1 MDALDVVADGKDG
14 LPAGDGVGADDGV
27 DSLEDFAYILGCTA
41 LACVDLKVVALGG
54 VIE

>member
-1 MDALDVVADGKDG
+1 VNTLDVVANGKDR
-14 LPAGDGVGADDGV
+14 LPPRDGVGADDGV